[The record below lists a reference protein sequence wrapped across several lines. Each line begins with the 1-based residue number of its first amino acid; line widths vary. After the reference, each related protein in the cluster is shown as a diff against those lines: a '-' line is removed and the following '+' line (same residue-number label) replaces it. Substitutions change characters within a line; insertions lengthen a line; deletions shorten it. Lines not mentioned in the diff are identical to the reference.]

1 MFSVTQFSC
10 ATGYFTFGHE
20 IGHNL
25 GMFHDSGTEKSCTE
39 TAAFNYGYRNPNA
52 EFRTILAYDCKMG
65 ECDLMTKNGC
75 PRVQRFS
82 NSDSK
87 YTYNGK
93 PIGDSRRD
101 NAKQLNNVRA
111 RVAAY
116 FPAMNCQ
123 TDAECNDS
131 NSNTTDNCNSASKVC
146 VFTPLGATTNAP
158 TTAPSTRSPTK
169 PVSRLPTK
177 VPSRAPIQAVAT
189 SQKPI
194 LGTPNTFPIRTPTRE
209 PTFATAQPLQ
219 PVRAPVSTDSPNLS
233 PSIPAGL
240 PPIPTQN
247 VPNRAPIVVVDI
259 PINGQEQTGFFSMI
273 FNFFSGFWTRLVDG
287 R

>member
-1 MFSVTQFSC
+1 
-10 ATGYFTFGHE
+10 
-20 IGHNL
+20 
-25 GMFHDSGTEKSCTE
+25 MFHDSGTEKSCTE